1 MASGKRDDRGLWK
14 KALITVPLIVGIGF
28 VMGSVSNSG
37 FANGWYADLAK
48 PSFQPP
54 PWAFGAV
61 WSTLY
66 TMIGLSLAA
75 VLNAQPSVGRSR
87 GLALFVVQ
95 MLLNFSW
102 SPTFFAAHAIDVA
115 LLIIL
120 GNAVLLALTIA
131 TFWRVR
137 PLAGALLLPYLAWLC
152 LATALNFETGRLNP
166 GADSHPLGITG
177 A

>member
-66 TMIGLSLAA
+66 TMIG
-75 VLNAQPSVGRSR
+75 PSR
-87 GLALFVVQ
+87 
-95 MLLNFSW
+95 N
-102 SPTFFAAHAIDVA
+102 
-115 LLIIL
+115 
-120 GNAVLLALTIA
+120 
-131 TFWRVR
+131 
-137 PLAGALLLPYLAWLC
+137 
-152 LATALNFETGRLNP
+152 
-166 GADSHPLGITG
+166 
-177 A
+177 